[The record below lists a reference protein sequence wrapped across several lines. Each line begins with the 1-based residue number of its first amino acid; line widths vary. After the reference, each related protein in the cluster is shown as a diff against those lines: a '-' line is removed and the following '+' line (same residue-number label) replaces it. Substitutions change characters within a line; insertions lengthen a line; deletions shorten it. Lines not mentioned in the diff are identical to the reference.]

1 MQEQGEL
8 QNKILQAIKEKASI
22 PAIEVLV
29 VRFPT
34 NNNALVKLG
43 VNDHQYFNDKIFIN
57 TMDAIK
63 AYKESLL
70 KVETLEEINIPS
82 GSKLSDTA
90 SARSSSPVDNLVQLV
105 DRRADRVRQQ
115 MSLIYEILDSSS
127 EIELVKQLAMMK
139 SHWSN
144 VTDTLKLLENKYDTE
159 LPLIKM
165 RQTFCNLKLPHWYFK

>member
-1 MQEQGEL
+1 
-8 QNKILQAIKEKASI
+8 
-22 PAIEVLV
+22 V
-29 VRFPT
+29 
-34 NNNALVKLG
+34 G
-43 VNDHQYFNDKIFIN
+43 VGDHQYFNDKIFIK

-90 SARSSSPVDNLVQLV
+90 SAQSSSPVDNLVQLV
-105 DRRADRVRQQ
+105 DRRADRLRQQ
-115 MSLIYEILDSSS
+115 MSLIYEALDSSS

-144 VTDTLKLLENKYDTE
+144 LTDTLKLLENKYDRTAFDQDE
-159 LPLIKM
+159 ADILQSEVAALEMVLHKM
-165 RQTFCNLKLPHWYFK
+165 RNYIRGY